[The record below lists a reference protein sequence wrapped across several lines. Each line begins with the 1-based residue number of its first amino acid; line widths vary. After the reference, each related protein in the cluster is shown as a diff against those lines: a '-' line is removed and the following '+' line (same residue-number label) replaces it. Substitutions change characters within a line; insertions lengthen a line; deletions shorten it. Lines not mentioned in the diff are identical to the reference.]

1 MRSQVDRARENRG
14 RALALFALA
23 ALLLAGVA
31 VSPAAA
37 QSKTLQWQRLDTDIT
52 VLPNGDLEIVETNV
66 IHFTSGSF
74 SFGYRD
80 IDLSRLD
87 SVSNVRVTDEAGE
100 SLRFEQSTDGST
112 FRIKYYF
119 PTPTRETRTFNLYY
133 TVRGAVRYYEGGDQ
147 VYWAGVYADRNGF
160 PVESARITVRLPDGA
175 TATIADAYGPQARV
189 TGEGESLVVAE
200 ALSAIPSGQEFEVR
214 VQFPHG
220 IVQGQPSAWQASFD
234 RQRAFE
240 ETVKPGINLI
250 VLLVSLVILFGG
262 PALAVVLWYRRG
274 RDPDVGLIAD
284 YLNEPPAGIT
294 PGVAGTLVD
303 EQADLRDVI
312 ATLVDLARRGI
323 LVMEEQGKPN
333 LAGLLTGRDWVFS
346 RGPAFGG
353 ALAPHEQKLIEAL
366 GLTQKDSVSLSA
378 MRNRFYT
385 KIPGINDALYSQLV
399 AGGYYQR
406 RPDQVRGAYAA
417 LATVL
422 MVVTFVVGC
431 LVMTVALDFTDVG
444 LLLPMG
450 LGATTLAFFIVSG
463 QMPVRTRKGA
473 EARMR
478 LEAFK
483 RYLQNIEKYTNVQAA
498 TEQFEKYLPY
508 AIAFGLDRTWI
519 SKFAAVDTPAPTWYV
534 PYGRPRYYGPRGPAM
549 PAGGASGSALGDIS
563 GAASAGGGL
572 GGLDRGLSQGLS
584 NINSGLTAMFSSV
597 ASTFVSTPAP
607 PPGSS
612 AGRSRSGGS
621 RGWSGGGSFGGGS
634 SGRGGGGFG

>member
-1 MRSQVDRARENRG
+1 MGSQVDRARRYRG

-23 ALLLAGVA
+23 ALFLAGLA
-31 VSPAAA
+31 ASPAAA
-37 QSKTLQWQRLDTDIT
+37 QAKTLQWQRLDTDIT
-52 VLPNGDLEIVETNV
+52 VLLNGDLEIVETNV
-66 IHFTSGSF
+66 IHFISGSF

-80 IDLSRLD
+80 IDLSRLEA
-87 SVSNVRVTDEAGE
+87 VENIQVTDDTGQR
-100 SLRFEQSTDGST
+100 LRVERTTDGSVL
-112 FRIKYYF
+112 RIKYYF
-119 PTPTRETRTFNLYY
+119 PLASRETRTFRLRY
-133 TVRGAVRYYEGGDQ
+133 TVRGAVRYYAEGDQ

-160 PVESARITVRLPDGA
+160 SVESARITVRLPEGA

-189 TGEGESLVVAE
+189 TGQGESLVVAE
-200 ALSAIPSGQEFEVR
+200 ALSPIPSGQEFEIR

-220 IVQGQPSAWQASFD
+220 IVQGQPSAWQAEFD
-234 RQRAFE
+234 RQREFE
-240 ETVKPGINLI
+240 ETVKPGINLV
-250 VLLVSLVILFGG
+250 VLLISLAMLFDG
-262 PALAVVLWYRRG
+262 PALAVVLWYTRG
-274 RDPDVGLIAD
+274 RDPNVGLIAD

-323 LVMEEQGKPN
+323 VVMEEQGKPN
-333 LAGLLTGRDWVFS
+333 RAGLLTGRDWVFS
-346 RGPAFGG
+346 RGPEFGS

-406 RPDQVRGAYAA
+406 RPDQVRGAYAS
-417 LATVL
+417 LASTL
-422 MVVTFVVGC
+422 MVLTFVVGC
-431 LVMTVALDFTDVG
+431 LALTVLVDLADTAI
-444 LLLPMG
+444 LLPIG
-450 LGATTLAFFIVSG
+450 LAVTTLAFLIVSG

-534 PYGRPRYYGPRGPAM
+534 PYGRPRSYGPRGPAGL
-549 PAGGASGSALGDIS
+549 AGASQSALGDIS

-612 AGRSRSGGS
+612 SGRSGSSG
-621 RGWSGGGSFGGGS
+621 RGWSGGGSLGGGS

>member
-1 MRSQVDRARENRG
+1 MQSQLNAARLNLIRTLTL
-14 RALALFALA
+14 LALSI
-23 ALLLAGVA
+23 LLLAGFI
-31 VSPAAA
+31 SPAAA
-37 QSKTLQWQRLDTDIT
+37 QAKTIEWLRLDTDIT
-52 VLPNGDLEIVETNV
+52 VLLNGDLEIVETNV

-74 SFGYRD
+74 TFGYRD
-80 IDLSRLD
+80 IDLARLD
-87 SVSNVRVTDEAGE
+87 QVSDVRVTDEAGE
-100 SLRFEQSTDGST
+100 PLRVEQSSDGSVL
-112 FRIKYYF
+112 RIKYYF
-119 PTPTRETRTFNLYY
+119 PTASRETRTFRLYY
-133 TVRGAVRYYEGGDQ
+133 TVRGALRYYEGGDQ

-160 PVESARITVRLPDGA
+160 PVQAARITVRLPQGA

-189 TGEGESLVVAE
+189 TGRGEQLVVAE
-200 ALSAIPSGQEFEVR
+200 ALQPIPSGREFEIR

-220 IVQGQPSAWQASFD
+220 IVQGQPSAWQAEFD
-234 RQRAFE
+234 RQRE
-240 ETVKPGINLI
+240 YDETVRPAINLI

-262 PALAVVLWYRRG
+262 PVLAVVLWHTRG

-284 YLNEPPAGIT
+284 YLNEPPAGIS
-294 PGVAGTLVD
+294 PGVAGALVD

-323 LVMEEQGKPN
+323 LVMEEQGTPN
-333 LAGLLTGRDWVFS
+333 RAGLLTGRDWVFS
-346 RGPAFGG
+346 RGPQFGSP
-353 ALAPHEQKLIEAL
+353 LAPHEQKLIEAL
-366 GLTQKDSVSLSA
+366 GLTQKENVSLSE
-378 MRNRFYT
+378 MRNRFYL
-385 KIPGINDALYSQLV
+385 KIPAINDALYSQLV

-417 LATVL
+417 LASAL
-422 MVVTFVVGC
+422 MALTFIVGC
-431 LVMTVALDFTDVG
+431 LAMTFLTEFTDTAI
-444 LLLPMG
+444 LLPVA
-450 LGATTLAFFIVSG
+450 LGATTLAFLIVSG

-478 LEAFK
+478 LEAFR

-498 TEQFEKYLPY
+498 TEQFERYLPF

-534 PYGRPRYYGPRGPAM
+534 PYGRPRYYGPRGPAVSGGGS
-549 PAGGASGSALGDIS
+549 PLSDIGGAARAD
-563 GAASAGGGL
+563 GGL
-572 GGLDRGLSQGLS
+572 AGLDRGLSQSLS

-612 AGRSRSGGS
+612 SGGRSGGS